1 MLNYYFN
8 NYTTIFFFIIFSF
21 ILGCLILVFSFFCYT
36 YSPTLN
42 KYSIYEC
49 GFDPYDDA
57 RQKFD
62 VRFYIIA
69 ILFLIF
75 DLEVLFLIPWC
86 ISISFLTENAFWGLF
101 DFIIEIVVGLFYAW
115 VVGALDWI

>member
-1 MLNYYFN
+1 MRELLYLKDDQ
-8 NYTTIFFFIIFSF
+8 IKEFIEKLFISYRESF
-21 ILGCLILVFSFFCYT
+21 ADAKK
-36 YSPTLN
+36 TLN

-86 ISISFLTENAFWGLF
+86 VSLSFLTETAFWGLF
-101 DFIIEIVVGLFYAW
+101 DFIIEIVV
-115 VVGALDWI
+115 VVYFI